1 MATMTRRRTS
11 ATYGNVAYDLDY
23 MGNVAVERGTSQ
35 QVYQPQPKV
44 RPRQRIRA
52 RARTKVQVREQEK
65 VSVFAVTGFL
75 AVALVAVVVLLSYI
89 QLYEVNTQVVNLRSQ
104 MSTLKTEEAKLNA
117 QYEREFDLQS
127 LEESMLSTGTM
138 VQPKSNQII
147 YMDLSQPDNVVIYN
161 NEEESGAV
169 ENFFREVQD
178 LLGDVVEFFR

>member
-23 MGNVAVERGTSQ
+23 MGNVAVERGTSER
-35 QVYQPQPKV
+35 VYQPQPKV
-44 RPRQRIRA
+44 RPRERVRA
-52 RARTKVQVREQEK
+52 RARTKVRVREQER

-75 AVALVAVVVLLSYI
+75 AVAVVAVVVLLSYI

-117 QYEREFDLQS
+117 QYQLEFDLQG
-127 LEESMLSTGTM
+127 LEESLISSGTM
-138 VQPKSNQII
+138 IQPKSNQII
-147 YMDLSQPDNVVIYN
+147 YMDLSEPDNVVIYSN
-161 NEEESGAV
+161 DQESGAI
-169 ENFFREVQD
+169 EQFFQEVQS